1 MSSNKI
7 DQNRLTITNEL
18 IPIYLNS
25 TATQKG
31 CEVENLQGLPS
42 EQEANLTHFDRAKHF
57 FRKYFL
63 QGQLYS
69 NELCSDDEEED
80 GGFLQDVFNRYRKYI
95 GFLLPCLFM
104 QTMWW
109 TLAFRY
115 NFFRLFPTHYELPL
129 TMVVGATVAGMTS
142 EGGGAVAFPVMTLLL
157 HIETEIARD
166 FSLMV
171 QSCGMTSAA
180 FTILW
185 MRIKLEW
192 HAIILCT
199 IGSTAGIIFGL
210 EWVDYLLTG
219 SEKKMLFVSIWFSFA
234 ISLYVLNTQKKR
246 RTHSGISQFNWWKAT
261 VLFVA
266 GFIGGLCS
274 AFAGSGVDICAFSV
288 LTLLFRLSEKVA
300 TPTSVVL
307 MAANTCVGFFWRHL
321 IMSEVSNLAWN
332 YFTCSVP
339 IVVLFAPLG
348 SLLAS
353 HFHRLVLA
361 TFVYVL
367 GLALLG
373 FLATGPELRLIVIG
387 TLIIFC
393 SFVFFLAVSRVG
405 YWLDE
410 TERRTKLNGKK
421 AGQIISKEMRTI
433 RFKLPEN

>member
-1 MSSNKI
+1 MSTNRI
-7 DQNRLTITNEL
+7 EQQNRLTI
-18 IPIYLNS
+18 YLNS
-25 TATQKG
+25 KTTQDS
-31 CEVENLQGLPS
+31 EEENLQQPTNG
-42 EQEANLTHFDRAKHF
+42 QELKLTHFGRAKLF

-69 NELCSDDEEED
+69 NEVCSDDDEEEVLED
-80 GGFLQDVFNRYRKYI
+80 IFNRYRKYI
-95 GFLLPCLFM
+95 GFLIPCLFM
-104 QTMWW
+104 QIMWW

-157 HIETEIARD
+157 HIETEVARD

-171 QSCGMTSAA
+171 QSCGMTSAT

-246 RTHSGISQFNWWKAT
+246 RTHSGIVKFNWWKALI
-261 VLFVA
+261 LFVA

-300 TPTSVVL
+300 TPTS
-307 MAANTCVGFFWRHL
+307 ANTCVGFFWRHL
-321 IMSEVSNLAWN
+321 IMSEVSTLAWN

-339 IVVLFAPLG
+339 VVVLFAPLG

-361 TFVYVL
+361 SFVYVL
-367 GLALLG
+367 EGLALLG
-373 FLATGPELRLIVIG
+373 FLATGPEWRLIGIG
-387 TLIIFC
+387 SVIIFC
-393 SFVFFLAVSRVG
+393 SFFFFLAVSRIG

-410 TERRTKLNGKK
+410 TERKTTATTKLNGKNC
-421 AGQIISKEMRTI
+421 GQIKSKESKTI
-433 RFKLPEN
+433 RKLPFNSIFSI

>member
-42 EQEANLTHFDRAKHF
+42 E
-57 FRKYFL
+57 
-63 QGQLYS
+63 
-69 NELCSDDEEED
+69 
-80 GGFLQDVFNRYRKYI
+80 
-95 GFLLPCLFM
+95 

-300 TPTSVVL
+300 TPTS
-307 MAANTCVGFFWRHL
+307 ANTCVGFFWRHL
-321 IMSEVSNLAWN
+321 IMSEVSNLA
-332 YFTCSVP
+332 C
-339 IVVLFAPLG
+339 
-348 SLLAS
+348 
-353 HFHRLVLA
+353 
-361 TFVYVL
+361 
-367 GLALLG
+367 
-373 FLATGPELRLIVIG
+373 
-387 TLIIFC
+387 
-393 SFVFFLAVSRVG
+393 FVFFLAVSRVG

>member
-1 MSSNKI
+1 MSTNRI
-7 DQNRLTITNEL
+7 EQQNRLTI
-18 IPIYLNS
+18 YLNS
-25 TATQKG
+25 KTQK
-31 CEVENLQGLPS
+31 ESEEESLQQPTNG
-42 EQEANLTHFDRAKHF
+42 QELKSTYFGRAKLF

-69 NELCSDDEEED
+69 NEVCSDDDEEEV
-80 GGFLQDVFNRYRKYI
+80 LEDVFNRYRKYI

-104 QTMWW
+104 QIMWW

-210 EWVDYLLTG
+210 EWLKNF
-219 SEKKMLFVSIWFSFA
+219 EFFRLFVSIWFSFA

-246 RTHSGISQFNWWKAT
+246 RTHSGIVKFNWWKALI
-261 VLFVA
+261 LFVA

-321 IMSEVSNLAWN
+321 IMSEVSTLAWN

-339 IVVLFAPLG
+339 VVVLFAPLG

-361 TFVYVL
+361 SFVYVL
-367 GLALLG
+367 EGLALLG
-373 FLATGPELRLIVIG
+373 FLATGPEWRLIGIG
-387 TLIIFC
+387 SVIIFC
-393 SFVFFLAVSRVG
+393 SFFFFLAVSRIG

-410 TERRTKLNGKK
+410 TERKTTTKLNGKNC
-421 AGQIISKEMRTI
+421 GQIKSKESKTI
-433 RFKLPEN
+433 RFVIPEK

>member
-1 MSSNKI
+1 MSTNRI
-7 DQNRLTITNEL
+7 EQQNRLI
-18 IPIYLNS
+18 IYLNS
-25 TATQKG
+25 KTTQ
-31 CEVENLQGLPS
+31 EENEEENLQQLTND
-42 EQEANLTHFDRAKHF
+42 QELKLTHFGRAKLF

-69 NELCSDDEEED
+69 NEVCSDDDEEEV
-80 GGFLQDVFNRYRKYI
+80 LEDVFNRYRKYI
-95 GFLLPCLFM
+95 GFLIPCLFM
-104 QTMWW
+104 QIMWW

-157 HIETEIARD
+157 HIETEVARD

-171 QSCGMTSAA
+171 QSCGMTSAT

-246 RTHSGISQFNWWKAT
+246 RTHSGIVKFNWWKALI
-261 VLFVA
+261 LFVA

-321 IMSEVSNLAWN
+321 IMSEVSTLAWN

-339 IVVLFAPLG
+339 VVVLFAPLG

-367 GLALLG
+367 EGLALLG
-373 FLATGPELRLIVIG
+373 FLATGPEWRLIGIG
-387 TLIIFC
+387 SVIIFC
-393 SFVFFLAVSRVG
+393 SFFFFLAVSRIG

-410 TERRTKLNGKK
+410 TERKTTATTKLNGKNC
-421 AGQIISKEMRTI
+421 GQIKAKEAKTI
-433 RFKLPEN
+433 RFVIPEK